1 MNRSREQVSVLSRI
15 LRPLLIGVGVG
26 ITVGVL
32 LLLAAAAVMV
42 STQVPAAAVT
52 PVALAVIA
60 VTALVGGFTTAR
72 LLRERG
78 LLIGAACGLL
88 IFLIVA
94 IAGFSVDQAV
104 QGTLLFLKLGLTV
117 GCGALGGIL
126 GVNVKRK

>member
-1 MNRSREQVSVLSRI
+1 MNRSREQASVLSRS
-15 LRPLLIGVGVG
+15 LRPLLIGTG
-26 ITVGVL
+26 IGIVVGVL
-32 LLLAAAAVMV
+32 LLLAAAAVMA

-52 PVALAVIA
+52 PVALAAIA
-60 VTALVGGFTTAR
+60 AAAFAGGFTAAR

-117 GCGALGGIL
+117 GFGALGGIL

>member
-1 MNRSREQVSVLSRI
+1 MNRSREQASVLSRS
-15 LRPLLIGVGVG
+15 LRPLLIGTG
-26 ITVGVL
+26 IGIVVGVL

-42 STQVPAAAVT
+42 STQVLAAAVT
-52 PVALAVIA
+52 PVALIA
-60 VTALVGGFTTAR
+60 IAAAAFAGGFTAAR

-117 GCGALGGIL
+117 GGGALGGIL